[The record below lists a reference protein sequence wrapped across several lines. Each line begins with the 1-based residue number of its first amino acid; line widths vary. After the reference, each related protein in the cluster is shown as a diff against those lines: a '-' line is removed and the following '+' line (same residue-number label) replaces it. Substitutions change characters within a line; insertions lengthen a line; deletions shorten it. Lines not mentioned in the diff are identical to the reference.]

1 MTMKSKIGFK
11 GLFLKVV
18 IFTLCANMVTGADIC
33 SMKWVYFFQNVID
46 VLTVQPTDS
55 GQMVVQPTDFL
66 PNSTQYFT
74 IECGSRPGLFYAVHI
89 ETGQVLDIERDSPHH
104 VIVASIDDESLWQQ
118 WFVDYQNRRVTNAVT
133 RFVLAIE
140 DSNFVPGAAVVVEP
154 QSEEITPNQLWIVTE
169 YE

>member
-1 MTMKSKIGFK
+1 MKSKIGFK

-89 ETGQVLDIERDSPHH
+89 ETGQVLDVERDVSPHR
-104 VIVASIDDESLWQQ
+104 VILAAPDDSLWQQ
-118 WFVDYQNRRVTNAVT
+118 WFLDYGNRRVTNAAT
-133 RFVLAIE
+133 QMVLAIE
-140 DSNFVPGAAVVVEP
+140 DSNFVPGAAVVVESLKVP
-154 QSEEITPNQLWIVTE
+154 HTPNQMWIVDTTT
-169 YE
+169 